1 MSKIA
6 IIDTIIDTSQI
17 QNKNIEIYDLYFKS
31 NSEDMCT
38 LNHGTL
44 CAMVLE
50 ECASDYDLINIRI
63 FEEDEMKTYCDIDKL
78 CEALQLCIAL
88 DINVVSLSAGTM
100 RLSDSKKLYE
110 LTERLSKQAVVISSL
125 SNGKFVTVPAS
136 YPHVIGV
143 RADVAEVLQPGDIAV
158 QKENQLGFDVYANCD
173 FTSLHEYGHTKSN
186 SMAVP
191 VVAAYANNLI
201 NQGYSVGE
209 VYEIIRSQKQY
220 PLKESYADIDL
231 LKDREVPIV
240 FVEDTDDRKLYTY
253 MDLLN
258 ERYEVEAS
266 ALMQKPQGY
275 DIRTKQIEDIG
286 FDLAFMKRY
295 YKTDIIFVYGNRGF
309 LNKIRDQIEIDI
321 EIIFESAEKSQFKY
335 DDITEEVE
343 TSNVIDT
350 LYHLLEA

>member
-6 IIDTIIDTSQI
+6 IIDTIVDTSRI
-17 QNKNIEIYDLYFKS
+17 RNKNTAIYDLYFNS
-31 NSEDMCT
+31 NTEDVCT

-78 CEALQLCIAL
+78 CEALRLCIAL

-100 RLSDSKKLYE
+100 RLSDSKRLFE
-110 LTERLSKQAVVISSL
+110 LTEKLSKQSVIISSL
-125 SNGKFVTVPAS
+125 GNGKFVTVPAS

-143 RADVAEVLQPGDIAV
+143 RADVAEVLQSGEIAV
-158 QKENQLGFDVYANCD
+158 QRENQLGFDVYANCNFD
-173 FTSLHEYGHTKSN
+173 SLREYGHTKSN

-191 VVAAYANNLI
+191 VVAAFANDLI
-201 NQGYSVGE
+201 NQGYSVAE
-209 VYEIIRSQKQY
+209 VYEIIRNQKPY
-220 PLKESYADIDL
+220 PLQESYADIDL
-231 LKDREVPIV
+231 LKDRSVPVV
-240 FVEDTDDRKLYTY
+240 FVENTEYVNIYTY
-253 MDLLN
+253 MDELH
-258 ERYEVEAS
+258 EKYDVETS

-275 DIRTKQIEDIG
+275 DIRTKQIEDIS

-295 YKTDIIFVYGNRGF
+295 YKTDIIFVCGDKKL
-309 LNKIRDQIEIDI
+309 LNQVQGQVEIDV
-321 EIIFESAEKSQFKY
+321 EITFKDYDIAQFKY
-335 DDITEEVE
+335 DDETEEVKI
-343 TSNVIDT
+343 SDIIDR

>member
-1 MSKIA
+1 MNKIA
-6 IIDTIIDTSQI
+6 IIDTIVDTSRI
-17 QNKNIEIYDLYFKS
+17 QNKNIEIYDLYFNS
-31 NSEDMCT
+31 NREDMCT
-38 LNHGTL
+38 INHGTL

-50 ECASDYDLINIRI
+50 ECASDYELINIRI

-78 CEALQLCIAL
+78 CEALQMCIAL

-100 RLSDSKKLYE
+100 RLSDSKRLFE
-110 LTERLSKQAVVISSL
+110 LTKNLSKQAVIISSL
-125 SNGKFVTVPAS
+125 SNGKFVTIPAS
-136 YPHVIGV
+136 YPHIIGV
-143 RADVAEVLQPGDIAV
+143 RADVAGVLHTGEIAV

-173 FTSLHEYGHTKSN
+173 FASLHEYGHTKSN

-191 VVAAYANNLI
+191 VVAAFANNLI
-201 NQGYSVGE
+201 NQGHSVAE
-209 VYEIIRSQKQY
+209 VYDIIRNQKPY
-220 PLKESYADIDL
+220 PLQESYADIAL

-240 FVEDTDDRKLYTY
+240 FVENTEDRNIYTY

-266 ALMQKPQGY
+266 VLMQKPQGY

-295 YKTDIIFVYGNRGF
+295 YKTDIIFVCGDKNL
-309 LNKIRDQIEIDI
+309 LNQVQDQVEIDI
-321 EIIFESAEKSQFKY
+321 EITFANNDIALFEY

-343 TSNVIDT
+343 APNIIDR
-350 LYHLLEA
+350 LYHLLDA